1 MFNYFIIYYD
11 MILDIISCLYVY
23 YGFLNNLVFIYLF
36 FRMIYIK
43 VWFGNIFIIFLV
55 I

>member
-36 FRMIYIK
+36 DMMIYIK

>member
-11 MILDIISCLYVY
+11 MILDIISCLRVY

-36 FRMIYIK
+36 NMMIYIK
-43 VWFGNIFIIFLV
+43 VWFGKIFIIFLV